1 VCRSTRIWLPVLFE
15 GQDEL
20 SLSVEED
27 NHRALALYTK
37 LGFRGLNLHG
47 NAWTMHFRV

>member
-1 VCRSTRIWLPVLFE
+1 
-15 GQDEL
+15 L